1 MNAGERGI
9 GEVRRMKPDLIFLVL
24 LFAGVHAVVS
34 RRDGT
39 AADRAAV
46 LIALTN
52 VLTLAHT
59 LLSR

>member
-1 MNAGERGI
+1 MNVGERGI
-9 GEVRRMKPDLIFLVL
+9 GEVRRMNPDLIVFVL
-24 LFAGVHAVVS
+24 LFAGVHEVLS

-39 AADRAAV
+39 TADRAAV

-59 LLSR
+59 LLTR

>member
-1 MNAGERGI
+1 MNL
-9 GEVRRMKPDLIFLVL
+9 DLIVLVL
-24 LFAGVHAVVS
+24 LSAGVHEVLS

-39 AADRAAV
+39 AADRAAA